1 MQTQTNWKFDWKV
14 NANAAIDQE
23 YLIQTVDCLLADG
36 QLTWLLA
43 NDADQQREDMK
54 YFRALYKALIEFM
67 SSAKLGMKIFNS
79 QELGSRAV
87 TITAQV
93 NWVR

>member
-1 MQTQTNWKFDWKV
+1 MQTQTNWKFDWKTNV
-14 NANAAIDQE
+14 NAAIDQE
-23 YLIQTVDCLLADG
+23 NLLQTVDYLLADG

-43 NDADQQREDMK
+43 NDADQQRKEIQ

-67 SSAKLGMKIFNS
+67 ASAKLGMKIFNS

-93 NWVR
+93 N

>member
-1 MQTQTNWKFDWKV
+1 MQTQTSWKFDWKV

-23 YLIQTVDCLLADG
+23 NLNQTVDCLLADG

-54 YFRALYKALIEFM
+54 YFRALYKALIERM
-67 SSAKLGMKIFNS
+67 ASAKLGMKIFNS

-93 NWVR
+93 N

>member
-23 YLIQTVDCLLADG
+23 NLIQTVDYLLADG

-43 NDADQQREDMK
+43 NDADQQREEMQ

-67 SSAKLGMKIFNS
+67 SGTKLGMKIFNS
-79 QELGSRAV
+79 QEFGGRAV

-93 NWVR
+93 N